1 MTSVLDV
8 EAEKFDRRPSPRK
21 RVLLPGLI
29 VYGND
34 AFTCD
39 CKFRNLSTTGAR
51 VSLAHLTPLPRRF
64 YLINVSEG
72 VAHRARLVWNKGLE
86 MGVNYESALSLS
98 AKPDIVFER
107 LKKLWLAKLG
117 RYSNDY

>member
-1 MTSVLDV
+1 MTGVFGV
-8 EAEKFDRRPSPRK
+8 EMETFDRRPSPRK

-34 AFTCD
+34 TFTCD
-39 CKFRNLSTTGAR
+39 CKFRNLSDTGAR
-51 VSLAHLTPLPRRF
+51 VNLAHLTPLPRRF
-64 YLINVSEG
+64 YLINVRDG